1 VFFHVSAINRRKV
14 RIGDRVSFEL
24 SSDKHRRRCATN
36 MRVVANEEGAQAEE
50 RQQMTAD
57 YDREERS
64 ALAQALR
71 RAAGGEQA

>member
-1 VFFHVSAINRRKV
+1 
-14 RIGDRVSFEL
+14 
-24 SSDKHRRRCATN
+24 